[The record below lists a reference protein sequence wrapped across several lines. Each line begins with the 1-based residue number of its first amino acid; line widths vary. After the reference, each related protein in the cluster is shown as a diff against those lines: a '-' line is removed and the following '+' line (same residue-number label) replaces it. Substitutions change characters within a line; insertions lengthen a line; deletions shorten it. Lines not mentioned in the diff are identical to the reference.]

1 MKIIVIGATGTIG
14 KAVVNILAPD
24 HQVVAVGHGSGELR
38 VDLASPDSIG
48 KMFEAAGEFD
58 ALISAAGPA
67 SFGSL
72 DELKDE
78 DYEFAFRHKL
88 MGQINL
94 LRLGRDR
101 ISDRGC
107 FTLTTGI
114 LSQRPMPG
122 CAVISMVNAALEGFV
137 RAAALELR
145 DHVRVNAVSPIFV
158 KETMVKLGMDPSSG
172 MSAADTARAYKA
184 SVEGLETGQVL
195 DVKDYA

>member
-1 MKIIVIGATGTIG
+1 MRILVIGATGTIG
-14 KAVVNILAPD
+14 KAVVDILARD
-24 HQVVAVGHGSGELR
+24 HRVLAVGHSSGDVR
-38 VDLASPDSIG
+38 MDLASPDSID
-48 KMFEAAGEFD
+48 KMFAAAGEFD

-78 DYEFAFRHKL
+78 DYEFAFRNKL

-94 LRLGRDR
+94 LRLGRHR
-101 ISDRGC
+101 VSDRGC
-107 FTLTTGI
+107 FTLTTGM
-114 LSQRPMPG
+114 LGQRPMPG
-122 CAVISMVNAALEGFV
+122 SAVISMVNAALEGFV

-145 DHVRVNAVSPIFV
+145 DHLRVNAVSPIFV

-184 SVEGLETGQVL
+184 SVEGDETGQVL
-195 DVKDYA
+195 DVKDYV

>member
-14 KAVVNILAPD
+14 SAVASILAPN
-24 HQVVAVGHGSGELR
+24 HQLLPVGHSSGDLR
-38 VDLASPDSIG
+38 VDLASTDSIE
-48 KMFEAAGEFD
+48 KMYDAAGDFD
-58 ALISAAGPA
+58 AVVSAAGPA

-78 DYEFAFRHKL
+78 DYEFAIRNKL
-88 MGQINL
+88 MGQVNL
-94 LRLGRDR
+94 LRLARHR
-101 ISDRGC
+101 IHDRGC
-107 FTLTTGI
+107 FTLTTGV

-122 CAVISMVNAALEGFV
+122 SAVISMVNAALEGFV

-158 KETMVKLGMDPSSG
+158 KETMVRLGMDPSSG

-184 SVEGLETGQVL
+184 SVEGNETGQVL

>member
-1 MKIIVIGATGTIG
+1 MNIIVVGATGTIG
-14 KAVVNILAPD
+14 RAVVEILSPD
-24 HQVVAVGHGSGELR
+24 HQVLDVGHSSADLR
-38 VDLASPDSIG
+38 VELASPDSIEQ
-48 KMFEAAGEFD
+48 MFAAAGNFD
-58 ALISAAGPA
+58 AVISAAGPA

-72 DELKDE
+72 DELKDA
-78 DYEFAFRHKL
+78 DYEFAFRNKL
-88 MGQINL
+88 MGQVNL
-94 LRLGRDR
+94 VRLGRHH

-107 FTLTTGI
+107 FTLTTGM

-122 CAVISMVNAALEGFV
+122 SAVISMVNAALEGFV

-184 SVEGLETGQVL
+184 SVEGEETGQVL